1 MLASL
6 AAAGLTAMTAAGLGP
21 DGLEQFRW
29 QARPVVVAADPDD
42 PRLAEQ
48 LALFEGDA
56 ADMIERR
63 NVVVVD
69 VETGSALRRRLG
81 AEGFMVA
88 LIGLDGGVKFRSDDV
103 VAPDRLEALIDTMPM
118 RRREMRE
125 DGPSLTRT
133 P

>member
-6 AAAGLTAMTAAGLGP
+6 AAAGLAAMTAAGLGP

-88 LIGLDGGVKFRSDDV
+88 LIGLDGGVKFRSGDV
-103 VAPDRLEALIDTMPM
+103 VAPDRLEALIDAMPM